1 VRWSSLRSAGGLSVA
16 IDAQN
21 RSWSD
26 GGVCICSHTSQ
37 PMWFTGTLL
46 NLATVAAG
54 GLLGTFLGDRLP
66 PRLRENVVAG
76 VGLFVLVMGAK
87 FAIDT
92 ASLLSLLGAM
102 LIGGIVGSLAGLE
115 RRLTELGETV
125 QRRFTR
131 PGQTSTVAEAFVTAS
146 IVFCVG
152 PLAFLGAI
160 RNGLSGD
167 ASLLAIKSVLD
178 GFSAIAF
185 AATLGWGVLLSL
197 VVILVYQGG
206 LAAGASLFSGLLSD
220 AQLREMSAV
229 GGLLIVGV
237 GLKLLKIR
245 DLQVADYLPA
255 IAVAPLLVAAV
266 GAFGGGAR

>member
-1 VRWSSLRSAGGLSVA
+1 
-16 IDAQN
+16 
-21 RSWSD
+21 
-26 GGVCICSHTSQ
+26 
-37 PMWFTGTLL
+37 MWFTGTAL
-46 NLATVAAG
+46 NLATVLVG

-76 VGLFVLVMGAK
+76 VGLFIVAMGLK

-92 ASLLSLLGAM
+92 ANLLYLLGAI
-102 LIGGIVGSLAGLE
+102 LIGGAIGSAAGIE
-115 RRLTELGETV
+115 RRLNDLGGAI
-125 QRRFTR
+125 QRRLAT
-131 PGQTSTVAEAFVTAS
+131 PGGTSTIAEGFVTAS

-152 PLAFLGAI
+152 PLTFLGAI
-160 RNGLSGD
+160 RNGLTGD
-167 ASLLAIKSVLD
+167 ASLLVIKSVLD

-197 VVILVYQGG
+197 IVILVYQGG
-206 LAAGASLFSGLLSD
+206 LAAGASLFAGLLSD

-245 DLQVADYLPA
+245 DVQVADYLPA
-255 IAVAPLLVAAV
+255 IAIAPLIVALSSAV
-266 GAFGGGAR
+266 GGFVK